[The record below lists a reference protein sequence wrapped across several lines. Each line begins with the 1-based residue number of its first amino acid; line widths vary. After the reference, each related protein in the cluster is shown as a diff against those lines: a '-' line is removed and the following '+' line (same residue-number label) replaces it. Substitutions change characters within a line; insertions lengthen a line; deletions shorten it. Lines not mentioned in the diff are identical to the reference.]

1 MKDKMCLEFESK
13 SENEKFARMAVAT
26 FIARLDP
33 TVGELEDIK
42 TAVSEAVTNA
52 IIHGYDDE
60 NGQVIIECE
69 LTDNDVTI
77 IVKDKG
83 VGIENLEEAMEPL
96 YTSKPE
102 EERSGMG
109 FSFMEIFMD
118 ELNVRSKLGEGT
130 IVTMKKYLGKE
141 E

>member
-1 MKDKMCLEFESK
+1 MRDRMHLEFESK

-26 FIARLDP
+26 FVARLDP
-33 TVGELEDIK
+33 TVGEMEDIK
-42 TAVSEAVTNA
+42 TAVSEAVTNS
-52 IIHGYDDE
+52 IIHGYNDE
-60 NGQVIIECE
+60 NGKVIIECE
-69 LTDNDVTI
+69 ISEDEVMVV
-77 IVKDKG
+77 VKDMG
-83 VGIENLEEAMEPL
+83 TGIGDGGEAMEPL

-109 FSFMEIFMD
+109 FAFMEIFMD
-118 ELNVRSKLGEGT
+118 ELSVESKTGEGT

>member
-1 MKDKMCLEFESK
+1 MRDRMHLEFESK

-26 FIARLDP
+26 FVARLDP
-33 TVGELEDIK
+33 TVGEMEDIK
-42 TAVSEAVTNA
+42 TAVSEAVTNS
-52 IIHGYDDE
+52 IIHGYNDE
-60 NGQVIIECE
+60 NGKVIIECE
-69 LTDNDVTI
+69 ISEDEVMVV
-77 IVKDKG
+77 VKDMG
-83 VGIENLEEAMEPL
+83 IGIENLDEAMEPL

-109 FSFMEIFMD
+109 FAFMEIFMD
-118 ELNVRSKLGEGT
+118 ELSVESKTGEGT